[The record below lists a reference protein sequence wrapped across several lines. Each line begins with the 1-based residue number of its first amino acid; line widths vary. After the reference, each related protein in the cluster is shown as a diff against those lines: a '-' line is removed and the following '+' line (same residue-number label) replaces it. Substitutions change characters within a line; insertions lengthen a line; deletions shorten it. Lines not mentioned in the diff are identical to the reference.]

1 MTPNAFPQASELER
15 LARRRVKARL
25 GWYTHATVY
34 LLVIGGLALLVVW
47 QGRLWPVAP
56 ALGWGLGLLMHGL
69 AVFVWGQGSDLQERM
84 VRRERERLMRQPP
97 PNR

>member
-1 MTPNAFPQASELER
+1 MTQNSLSQAPELER

-34 LLVIGGLALLVVW
+34 LLVIGGLALLGLW

-97 PNR
+97 PNL

>member
-1 MTPNAFPQASELER
+1 MTPNTFPQAPELGR
-15 LARRRVKARL
+15 LARRSVKTRL